1 MARDNI
7 CRVTAQIRISPPSS
21 DDGLIKASGVALW
34 LLRGFPSCQSELV
47 STRLKFGTFSALELR
62 TVAGSRFLG
71 LARDFADA
79 EETVD
84 ASAAEQVAGA
94 IKGETSACRLG
105 GRNRP
110 VVQVVQAA
118 RPLARRRDYGSG
130 VLPNDLLPDLPS
142 PDNPSGKLV
151 LLRHGE
157 TEWSKEG
164 RHTGLT
170 DIPLTARG
178 EELARGAGRLVV
190 GYDFSLVLTSPLQR
204 AQRTAELAGLH
215 AEVDPLLIE
224 WDYGGYE
231 GRTSRDIRSEL
242 GYNWSAFTHGVI
254 RGQTPGETV
263 EEVAARASRVLTR
276 VLPAM
281 AEGDV
286 ALVAHGH
293 FLRILTAVYLRMAP
307 RFGAQIT
314 LDAGSVSVLSFYRE
328 QPAILSWN
336 YGLELPLVPS
346 ES

>member
-1 MARDNI
+1 MWAVKTSGPYSAMVDDPDGTVVLPTSSNALAIRGKS
-7 CRVTAQIRISPPSS
+7 AQHLRLAGNLNVGIRPEIGFSKHSGMPSVS
-21 DDGLIKASGVALW
+21 RPAYGRSQLTVVSMVRPYASY
-34 LLRGFPSCQSELV
+34 
-47 STRLKFGTFSALELR
+47 
-62 TVAGSRFLG
+62 
-71 LARDFADA
+71 
-79 EETVD
+79 
-84 ASAAEQVAGA
+84 
-94 IKGETSACRLG
+94 
-105 GRNRP
+105 
-110 VVQVVQAA
+110 
-118 RPLARRRDYGSG
+118 RDYGWR
-130 VLPNDLLPDLPS
+130 VLTNDPLPEHPA

-170 DIPLTARG
+170 DVPLTARG
-178 EELARGAGRLVV
+178 EELARGAGRLVA
-190 GYDFSLVLTSPLQR
+190 GYDFSLVLSSPLQR

-215 AEVDPLLIE
+215 AQVDSLLVE

-254 RGQTPGETV
+254 RGRTPGETV

-286 ALVAHGH
+286 ALIAHGH
-293 FLRILTAVYLRMAP
+293 FLRILTAVFLRMAP
-307 RFGAQIT
+307 RFAAQIT

-336 YGLELPLVPS
+336 YGLELPMVPS